1 MFVLAIIMSP
11 ENLLVS
17 RKEKRDII
25 KIKTLREEKKEKG
38 PYSYKGI
45 ISNKGV

>member
-1 MFVLAIIMSP
+1 MSP

-17 RKEKRDII
+17 RKGKREII
-25 KIKTLREEKKEKG
+25 KIKKLREEKKEKG
-38 PYSYKGI
+38 PYSYKYI